1 MMTVNDPDVLI
12 EVRAAVDAYEA
23 ALMAN
28 DVEAL
33 DGFFRDAPE
42 TVRYGV
48 AENLYGFAAIAAFR
62 IGRAGGSPP
71 RERLRT
77 EVTTFGRDFAIAN
90 VEFLRQGAKRP
101 GRQSQTWIRA
111 EGGWKIVSAH
121 VSLLQEGVDQR
132 LSLPATDR
140 PADDDK

>member
-1 MMTVNDPDVLI
+1 MTVNDPPVLA
-12 EVRAAVDAYEA
+12 EVTAAVDAYEA

-48 AENLYGFAAIAAFR
+48 AENLYGFAQIAAFR

-71 RERLRT
+71 RSRLRT
-77 EVTTFGRDFAIAN
+77 EITTFGRDFAVAN
-90 VEFLRQGAKRP
+90 VEFLREGAKRP
-101 GRQSQTWIRA
+101 GRQCQAWVRT
-111 EGGWKIVSAH
+111 ENGWKIVSAH

-132 LSLPATDR
+132 LSR
-140 PADDDK
+140 

>member
-1 MMTVNDPDVLI
+1 MTVNDPPVLA
-12 EVRAAVDAYEA
+12 EVTAAVDAYEA

-48 AENLYGFAAIAAFR
+48 AENLYGFAQIAAFR

-71 RERLRT
+71 RSRLRT
-77 EVTTFGRDFAIAN
+77 EITTFGRDFAVAN
-90 VEFLRQGAKRP
+90 VEFLREGAKRP
-101 GRQSQTWIRA
+101 GRQSQAWVRT
-111 EGGWKIVSAH
+111 ENGWKIVSAH

-132 LSLPATDR
+132 LSR
-140 PADDDK
+140 